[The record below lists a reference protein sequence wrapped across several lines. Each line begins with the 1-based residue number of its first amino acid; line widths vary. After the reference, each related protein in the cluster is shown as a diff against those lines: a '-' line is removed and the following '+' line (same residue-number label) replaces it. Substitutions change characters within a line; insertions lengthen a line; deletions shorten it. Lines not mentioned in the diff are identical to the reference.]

1 VVREMAR
8 SIWIKLLCIASFAS
22 VAATLAASSNGDE
35 LQPTVPANPRRGTAD
50 VPSWLSGAWTRE
62 WIEHRGVRSTTLD
75 VHYLQAS
82 TLFGDV
88 RIPFDRPAFPHAASF
103 ADLTDQ
109 ELRMLA
115 QQEGF
120 SGHTTM
126 DGAIATWHRHID
138 FQPPDGTDDVGRL
151 ELITHDRM
159 YEHALDSSYVESWQ
173 LLTSGKGRFLVVRTE
188 RLGRPQRVLIVVGDY
203 FLFVRNRAHD
213 LPVAESLDA
222 LIEATGASRARV
234 IEYLDCEFST
244 GRVRKGSM
252 PWEIQHS
259 TLPWREGH
267 RIDFVDEIASFLN
280 ANGFA
285 PPTLGEERWIVP
297 VNTFAPPEL
306 AALFGLKRR
315 P

>member
-1 VVREMAR
+1 M
-8 SIWIKLLCIASFAS
+8 
-22 VAATLAASSNGDE
+22 LAAASKADE
-35 LQPTVPANPRRGTAD
+35 PQPTVPVNPRRGTAD

-62 WIEHRGVRSTTLD
+62 WIEQRGVRSSTLN
-75 VHYLQAS
+75 VHYLQTS

-88 RIPFDRPAFPHAASF
+88 RIPIDRPRFSHAASF

-126 DGAIATWHRHID
+126 DGAIATWHHYID

-151 ELITHDRM
+151 ELIAHGRM
-159 YEHALDSSYVESWQ
+159 HEHALDGSYVESWQ
-173 LLTSGKGRFLVVRTE
+173 LLTNGRGQFLVVRTE
-188 RLGRPQRVLIVVGDY
+188 RSGRPQRVLLVVDDY

-213 LPVAESLDA
+213 LPVAESLSA
-222 LIEATGASRARV
+222 LIDATTASRAQV
-234 IEYLDCEFST
+234 IEYLDCEFSA

-267 RIDFVDEIASFLN
+267 RLDLVDEIARFLS
-280 ANGFA
+280 ANGLA
-285 PPTLGEERWIVP
+285 PRTQGEERWIIP

-306 AALFGLKRR
+306 AALFGVKRR
-315 P
+315 H